1 MACFYSHLVIRVSRF
16 TASADMS
23 DLVFSREP
31 SWIITEFV
39 LVIMLQSRFIKAC
52 GKDSGS
58 SFGSVTSLFP
68 VLRKS
73 AKVAEDQN
81 FPRMGVGPL

>member
-1 MACFYSHLVIRVSRF
+1 MACFYSCLVNRVSRF
-16 TASADMS
+16 TASVDMRYI
-23 DLVFSREP
+23 LFSREP

-39 LVIMLQSRFIKAC
+39 LVVMLQSRFVKAC

-58 SFGSVTSLFP
+58 SFGSVTSLFLI
-68 VLRKS
+68 LRKS
-73 AKVAEDQN
+73 AKVGEDQN